1 MDVIL
6 SPMLPG
12 VLIRP
17 ACPAD
22 VPGII
27 TLFTAVAEERDSI
40 GTEPGFDVAKRQSS
54 ILRSIEEAASCVLV
68 AAVEDVVVGNLGIQV
83 QHRQTVGSLG
93 MMVARE
99 HRGQGIGGRLL
110 DDSLR
115 WARESGLHKVDLGVW
130 PHNATAIAL
139 YRSRGFT
146 VEGRLRRQF
155 RRANGELWDV
165 ITMGLVLDTQSP
177 GSSYP
182 DAENL

>member
-6 SPMLPG
+6 SLMFAG
-12 VLIRP
+12 VLIHP
-17 ACPAD
+17 ARPAD

-40 GTEPGFDVAKRQSS
+40 GAEPGFDVAKRQSS

-68 AAVEDVVVGNLGIQV
+68 AAVQDVI
-83 QHRQTVGSLG
+83 VGSLSIQVPRQAVG
-93 MMVARE
+93 SLSMMVARQY
-99 HRGQGIGGRLL
+99 RGQGIGGRLL
-110 DDSLR
+110 DESLR

-130 PHNATAIAL
+130 PHNAAAIVL

-146 VEGRLRRQF
+146 VEGRLHRHY
-155 RRANGELWDV
+155 RRANGQLWDV

-182 DAENL
+182 DVENL

>member
-1 MDVIL
+1 MAVIL
-6 SPMLPG
+6 SLMLVG
-12 VLIRP
+12 VVIRP
-17 ACPAD
+17 ARPAD

-40 GTEPGFDVAKRQSS
+40 GTEPGFDVAQRQSS
-54 ILRSIEEAASCVLV
+54 ILKSIEEGASCVLV
-68 AAVEDVVVGNLGIQV
+68 AVLEGVVVGNLGIQV
-83 QHRQTVGSLG
+83 QHRQTMGSLG
-93 MMVARE
+93 MMVSRE

-130 PHNATAIAL
+130 PHNAAAIAL

-146 VEGRLRRQF
+146 IEGRLRRHY

-177 GSSYP
+177 GSSYS